1 MITVVGAAFA
11 MALDKRQRRCGA
23 ADIRPAAIPDVP
35 EFARRST
42 LCQRLANKFG
52 RMIT

>member
-35 EFARRST
+35 ESRVGR
-42 LCQRLANKFG
+42 LCVSGSRISLGA
-52 RMIT
+52 